1 MHNDDKDLLSII
13 LVSEGLLVKMSITR
27 KPLHISQS
35 ILRQAVGIKESVID
49 SSVTTYC
56 IYILEQFNYISFTYA
71 RQIKIA

>member
-27 KPLHISQS
+27 KPLHIFQS

-56 IYILEQFNYISFTYA
+56 VYKYTRAI
-71 RQIKIA
+71 